1 MAGDFRSFQPT
12 VRKIRTLE
20 TGYQIAK
27 GRHWRAFLQS
37 VKVRPGTPAPPGWR
51 RSVDRTCLRADSL
64 LTGNFTGNFAILGLP
79 EPISASEI
87 SVLQPLIEEFPTQ
100 VNREHISR
108 NREFICEN
116 REFTVLLMRD

>member
-37 VKVRPGTPAPPGWR
+37 VKVRPGTPAPPGWGGR
-51 RSVDRTCLRADSL
+51 IRTSAWGNQNPLPYHLATPQLPLRSAAGPGPR
-64 LTGNFTGNFAILGLP
+64 G
-79 EPISASEI
+79 SAPHAGSIERPRPF
-87 SVLQPLIEEFPTQ
+87 QPPLALF
-100 VNREHISR
+100 
-108 NREFICEN
+108 F
-116 REFTVLLMRD
+116 FGGAA